1 MDPINVDIRLIKAV
15 LGAELRIAP
24 GRALMAR
31 VVTADGFGRGS
42 LNIAGALID
51 ASLPKD
57 VQAGQEL
64 RLVVR
69 DVSPE
74 RVELSLSDQPPP
86 AAVDAT
92 ALAAATPV
100 PLPGGGA
107 LQVTERDTTGGG
119 GGSGSGS
126 GDADRHSLTL
136 RYDAPALGAVDLRF
150 DLDSQSLRLSA
161 TLRAGE
167 PFESAFDRAGELR
180 DALADAVGLPVT
192 VDVSPRREPL
202 DVYA

>member
-31 VVTADGFGRGS
+31 VVTADGLGRGS
-42 LNIAGALID
+42 LNIAGAVID

-64 RLVVR
+64 RLTVR
-69 DVSPE
+69 HVSPD
-74 RVELSLSDQPPP
+74 RVELSMSDQSRPT
-86 AAVDAT
+86 AT
-92 ALAAATPV
+92 AAEAV
-100 PLPGGGA
+100 RLPGGGTVRVA
-107 LQVTERDTTGGG
+107 ERDAGGG
-119 GGSGSGS
+119 GRGSSAA
-126 GDADRHSLTL
+126 DADADGHTLSL

-150 DLDSQSLRLSA
+150 DLDADSLRVSA
-161 TLRAGE
+161 TLAAGT
-167 PFESAFDRAGELR
+167 PFDLALDGAGKLG
-180 DALADAVGLPVT
+180 DALTEAIGRPVT